1 MLTKDVENHS
11 LRQYI
16 SGLPVFPFPR
26 QSALEDQF
34 FTLKVKDVL
43 DMSPKQL
50 RREVAYVVGM
60 GPVTRKKFL
69 ALLEE
74 LRAELRGPAA

>member
-1 MLTKDVENHS
+1 MLSKDIENHS

-16 SGLPVFPFPR
+16 SGLSVFPFPR
-26 QSALEDQF
+26 QSTLDDQF

-43 DMSPKQL
+43 DMSPAQL

-60 GPVTRKKFL
+60 GPVTRKHFL
-69 ALLEE
+69 ALL
-74 LRAELRGPAA
+74 AELRTGLRGSTE